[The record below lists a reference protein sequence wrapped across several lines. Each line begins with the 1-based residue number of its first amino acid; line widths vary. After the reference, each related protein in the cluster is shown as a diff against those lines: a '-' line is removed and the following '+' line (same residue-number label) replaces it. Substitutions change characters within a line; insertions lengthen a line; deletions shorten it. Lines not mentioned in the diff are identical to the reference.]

1 MLLSKASDHAPL
13 FCIEIR
19 AVFIGGPSGI
29 GVAGTPKCPRCGAPV
44 TGAADDLGF
53 LSCGGC
59 GARLRKAPTVK
70 VTIQSP
76 TQTSTAAPVPAAA
89 APPPSPT
96 GNRDTTSTDSLLARI
111 ERVDASATL
120 PPGMQSA
127 QALKAAGFSPA
138 GAPPAKSE
146 GMEDLRGILQSIQ
159 KDLAGLK
166 QSHQELAATVARL
179 QGPKAAT
186 STLPPG
192 APKPKA
198 ASAVRSIL
206 IVDDDPKVSQE
217 TRKACERLGFAPA
230 VVSAV
235 REALDAMG
243 RERPI
248 LLILEPLLAGEL
260 TGKDFVNY
268 VKSTMEWVEIPIL
281 AYTRAAIANHEQ
293 ARTDFGA
300 DDYVIK
306 GEGSIEVLAKKIT
319 RLLA

>member
-1 MLLSKASDHAPL
+1 VAAS
-13 FCIEIR
+13 
-19 AVFIGGPSGI
+19 
-29 GVAGTPKCPRCGAPV
+29 PKCPRCGASV

-76 TQTSTAAPVPAAA
+76 TPTSTSTPVPAAA
-89 APPPSPT
+89 APPPAPT
-96 GNRDTTSTDSLLARI
+96 GNRDADTDSLLARI

-120 PPGMQSA
+120 PPGAQSS
-127 QALKAAGFSPA
+127 QVLQAAGF
-138 GAPPAKSE
+138 APSHTKNE
-146 GMEDLRGILQSIQ
+146 GLDGLRSIVQTLQR
-159 KDLAGLK
+159 DLAALK
-166 QSHQELAATVARL
+166 QSHEDLTATVAKL
-179 QGPKAAT
+179 QGTKVST

-192 APKPKA
+192 GTRPKA
-198 ASAVRSIL
+198 APSGPRSLL
-206 IVDDDPKVSQE
+206 IVDDDAEAAEE
-217 TRKACERLGFAPA
+217 TRKACERLGFAP
-230 VVSAV
+230 VVVNAV
-235 REALDAMG
+235 RPALDAMG
-243 RERPI
+243 RERPS

-260 TGKDFVNY
+260 SGKDLVNY

-281 AYTRAAIANHEQ
+281 AYTRSAVKNHEQ

-306 GEGSIEVLAKKIT
+306 GEGAIDILAKKIA